1 MTTNNLPNVTDIKL
15 SEKVLEVLV
24 TGNLKN
30 LSALQKV
37 EYYNAVCASLG
48 LNPLTKPFA
57 YFEVQGREVL
67 GINKGGCEQLRKIYS
82 ISVIDLKSEHVGDL
96 YRVTCKVS
104 TPDGRTDQGT
114 GAVDLKGLS
123 GKALS
128 NAIMTCETKAKNRA
142 TQSICSLG
150 MLDYTEIEDAR
161 HRRSEGAKSLNAV
174 LPSATNGN
182 GKHDPLPTTEH
193 YYNLDLVPADRRQQ
207 AIQYAEGL
215 GAREVDPGV
224 WKSPVMLVRLGNY
237 EVVTNESYPIDLSE

>member
-1 MTTNNLPNVTDIKL
+1 MNNLPSVADIKL
-15 SEKVLEVLV
+15 NEKVLEVLV

-30 LSALQKV
+30 LSASQKV
-37 EYYNAVCASLG
+37 EYYNAVCSSLG

-67 GINKGGCEQLRKIYS
+67 GINKGGCEQLRKLYS
-82 ISVIDLKSEHVGDL
+82 ISVVELNSSQSGDL
-96 YRVTCKVS
+96 YTVTCKVA

-114 GAVDLKGLS
+114 GAVDLKGLT

-161 HRRSEGAKSLNAV
+161 HRRSEGAKALNIA
-174 LPSATNGN
+174 LSGTNGVTA
-182 GKHDPLPTTEH
+182 GHHEPLEVTAH
-193 YYNLDLVPADRRQQ
+193 LYDLERVPEDRRNQ
-207 AIQYAEGL
+207 AEKYAADNGAKFDLEKLLWRSPTPLDRLSKYEIIDSSMDLTEG
-215 GAREVDPGV
+215 
-224 WKSPVMLVRLGNY
+224 
-237 EVVTNESYPIDLSE
+237 